1 MNWGYY
7 RVNKSG
13 NYSSNYSNLPNKH
26 GNMFLQQINIVEN
39 PPCAMC
45 RSFCFGNQT
54 AVVVDMM
61 WMYCMAFRI
70 GTSP

>member
-1 MNWGYY
+1 MNWGYN

-13 NYSSNYSNLPNKH
+13 NDSSNYRNLTNKD
-26 GNMFLQQINIVEN
+26 GNMFLQQINIAMEN

-45 RSFCFGNQT
+45 RSFSCGNQT
-54 AVVVDMM
+54 AVVVDM
-61 WMYCMAFRI
+61 WIYCMAFRI